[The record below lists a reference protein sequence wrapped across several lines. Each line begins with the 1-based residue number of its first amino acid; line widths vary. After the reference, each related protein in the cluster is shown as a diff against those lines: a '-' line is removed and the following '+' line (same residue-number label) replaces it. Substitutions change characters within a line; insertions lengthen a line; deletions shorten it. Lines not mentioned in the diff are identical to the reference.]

1 MSIESGMVN
10 VVITADG
17 SNLRLS
23 VPMVKT
29 LDCGNKAWLEMDAG
43 YPNYR
48 CESCGALDGSVAQP
62 KNCLKAE

>member
-1 MSIESGMVN
+1 MIVESGLVN

-23 VPMVKT
+23 VPRVET
-29 LDCGNKAWLEMDAG
+29 FYCGNKAWLEMGAG

-48 CESCGALDGSVAQP
+48 CESCGAIGGSVAQP
-62 KNCLKAE
+62 KNCFAPK